1 MIWIHPLS
9 GGTYSGVTHWTCS
22 HKGLNGGTNPWQ
34 YTVSLNNYWAEAAT
48 SNFGNTAPTSTH
60 FYVGDPGNGRSNDN
74 GTVYMAMLFASA
86 NDADGNA
93 ISKVGSYVG
102 SDSEQTITTGF
113 QPRFVI
119 IKGRDSS
126 FMDWYV
132 LDTLRGWSSGNDPYL
147 ALNSNSAQGS
157 SSDWGAPTSTGFT
170 LTGNNFAWNDSG
182 YNYIYYAHA

>member
-1 MIWIHPLS
+1 
-9 GGTYSGVTHWTCS
+9 
-22 HKGLNGGTNPWQ
+22 
-34 YTVSLNNYWAEAAT
+34 
-48 SNFGNTAPTSTH
+48 
-60 FYVGDPGNGRSNDN
+60 
-74 GTVYMAMLFASA
+74 MAMLFASA
-86 NDADGNA
+86 NNADGDP

-102 SDSEQTITTGF
+102 SASEQTITTGF

-132 LDTLRGWSSGNDPYL
+132 LDTLRGWSSGTDPYL
-147 ALNSNSAQGS
+147 AINSNSAQGG
-157 SSDWGAPTSTGFT
+157 SSDWGTPISTGFT